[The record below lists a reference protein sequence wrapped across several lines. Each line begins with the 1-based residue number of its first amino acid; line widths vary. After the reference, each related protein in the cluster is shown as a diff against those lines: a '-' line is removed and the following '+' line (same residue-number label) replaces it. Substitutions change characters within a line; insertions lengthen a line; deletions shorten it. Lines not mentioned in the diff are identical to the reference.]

1 MRQMLYAA
9 AAIALTAGAA
19 QAEQVTVF
27 GPWLGPDQE
36 AVESGLATMFA
47 MSAPTDSSSRSW
59 WMPKPDRPRTSPCS
73 RSRAWQQ
80 PEPHRIAERV
90 GQGEDFRGPSTLR
103 LANCLI
109 LSPLLHHARNGEPE
123 RW

>member
-1 MRQMLYAA
+1 MQIAA
-9 AAIALTAGAA
+9 
-19 QAEQVTVF
+19 
-27 GPWLGPDQE
+27 PR
-36 AVESGLATMFA
+36 
-47 MSAPTDSSSRSW
+47 SSSFPMIQLASNASSASKASNSIPLDQWRNAHGII
-59 WMPKPDRPRTSPCS
+59 TI
-73 RSRAWQQ
+73 AWQQ
-80 PEPHRIAERV
+80 PEPHRIADRV